1 VIKNTKDDN
10 AVVTKGMLDAAIGS
24 LAIMIEK
31 GFAAMAKQEDL
42 LALAKRV
49 DHLEIRFNK
58 FEKIAKVRFDSM
70 FSELKEIRKEI
81 NVNNLKTKGDI
92 ASLDFRVGKLE
103 KNAQP

>member
-1 VIKNTKDDN
+1 
-10 AVVTKGMLDAAIGS
+10 
-24 LAIMIEK
+24 
-31 GFAAMAKQEDL
+31 
-42 LALAKRV
+42 
-49 DHLEIRFNK
+49 
-58 FEKIAKVRFDSM
+58 M